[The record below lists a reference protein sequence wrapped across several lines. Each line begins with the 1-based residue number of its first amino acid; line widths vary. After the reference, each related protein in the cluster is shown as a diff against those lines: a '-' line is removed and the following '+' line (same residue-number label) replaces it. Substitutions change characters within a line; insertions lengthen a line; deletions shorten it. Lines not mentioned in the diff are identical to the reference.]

1 MTLRALS
8 RPLVIAH
15 RGASGYEPE
24 NTPSAYALAIRQRAD
39 MIEID
44 LHLTRDGAIP
54 ITHDEQLGGLGGRGE
69 IADASLDEIRR
80 LDAGGGQRVPLLD
93 EVLDQFGSAIP
104 FNLELKMGTRGE
116 YPGLEERVLG
126 AVRARGLLAATLF
139 SSFSDR
145 VLQRLR
151 ELEPAARLAVL
162 VSPKDPARPFERVA
176 AVAAEALNPWHG
188 LVDRALVTRAHELG
202 VRVFP
207 YTVDPQ
213 ERQRELI
220 GLGVDGLFTNVP
232 DRMRSLVD
240 LLGR

>member
-1 MTLRALS
+1 VSERAQT

-24 NTPSAYALAIRQRAD
+24 NTPRAYALAIAQCAD

-54 ITHDEQLGGLGGRGE
+54 ITHDEQIHGLGGHGE
-69 IADASLDEIRR
+69 IADATLDQIQR
-80 LDAGGGQRVPLLD
+80 LDAGAGQRVPLLD
-93 EVLDQFGSAIP
+93 EVLDRFGAAIP
-104 FNLELKMGTRGE
+104 FNLEIKTSTRGE
-116 YPGLEERVLG
+116 YPGLEERVLN
-126 AVRARGLLAATLF
+126 AVRTRGLLAATLF

-145 VLQRLR
+145 VLARLR

-162 VSPKDPARPFERVA
+162 VSPRDPERPFERVA

-188 LVDRALVTRAHELG
+188 LVDRELLSRAHGSG
-202 VRVFP
+202 VRVFA
-207 YTVDPQ
+207 YTVDPL

-220 GLGVDGLFTNVP
+220 ELGVDGLFTNYP
-232 DRMRSLVD
+232 DRMRALVD
-240 LLGR
+240 SRRS